1 MALLLIAVAAA
12 WSILS
17 LLPGKTGLLAL
28 VVALLPLPFCMGS
41 RRVRSVAAAIV
52 VAGVAA
58 VALIPGAARD
68 QTLSTLKTLAEPATW
83 SRVSPEGI
91 LDLPDRQASTLLR
104 AKYLSVSASMI
115 ADHPLLGVGARSYQ
129 REFCARAGQAWC
141 DLAQANSAQPHNQLV
156 LFLDEQGLIGG
167 LLFVLWCAAPLMA
180 LRQSGARLSRPG
192 EHSESASARV
202 DPNFKMSP
210 EHRYLLVAS
219 IGVFVVHSML
229 DSILHLNTEG
239 LMYPLLL
246 AVLAARMAASGMR
259 QRIVPGGG

>member
-1 MALLLIAVAAA
+1 V
-12 WSILS
+12 S

-41 RRVRSVAAAIV
+41 RRVRSVAAVIV

-83 SRVSPEGI
+83 SRVSPDGI

-141 DLAQANSAQPHNQLV
+141 ELAQANSAQPHNQLV

-167 LLFVLWCAAPLMA
+167 LLFVLWCAAPLIA
-180 LRQSGARLSRPG
+180 LRQSRARLFRPD
-192 EHSESASARV
+192 EHSESGSARV
-202 DPNFKMSP
+202 DPNFQMSP

-219 IGVFVVHSML
+219 LGVFVVHSML
-229 DSILHLNTEG
+229 DSTLHLNTEG

-246 AVLAARMAASGMR
+246 AVLAARR
-259 QRIVPGGG
+259 